1 MFRRMLLKGF
11 VPDIVTYNCLI
22 DGLCKTYRIGRAHEL
37 FDDMLMKG
45 CIPNRVTYNSFIR
58 YYSVVNEVDKAIEM
72 MREMV
77 DRKHGIPSSS
87 SYTPVIHALC
97 EGSRVNEA
105 RDFLLEM
112 VTDGHIPREFTY
124 KLVCDALSSSGE
136 EGLSEEVRRRAEEGI
151 TMRFRQVMRVKPLMQ
166 VSGVRSKSFIEA

>member
-1 MFRRMLLKGF
+1 MFRRMLFKGF

-37 FDDMLMKG
+37 FDDMLTKS
-45 CIPNRVTYNSFIR
+45 CIPNKVTYNSFIR

-77 DRKHGIPSSS
+77 ARKHGIPSSS

-97 EGSRVNEA
+97 EGRRFNEA
-105 RDFLLEM
+105 REILLEM
-112 VTDGHIPREFTY
+112 VNGGHIPREFTY
-124 KLVCDALSSSGE
+124 RLVGDALSSSGE
-136 EGLSEEVRRRAEEGI
+136 KGLSEEVCRRVEEGI
-151 TMRFRQVMRVKPLMQ
+151 DVRFRQVMRVKPLLQ
-166 VSGVRSKSFIEA
+166 VSGVRSKTLIKT